1 MHSLEQLRRR
11 GGKKDVELDERE
23 QPVGQEGTKMQ
34 SYIGVVTRQKVKITY
49 NTWKEVPRSIKDSI
63 WDSVNELF
71 NISKSWKKTCLVSA
85 NQKWRSHK
93 ARLTKLYVFGKENSP
108 DLYTPP
114 TDYHHIK
121 KEDWSKF
128 VDIRMSDEF
137 KEKSNKHKGIRARHK
152 YPHRLSRK
160 GYARYANEIRS
171 LLSGDPEVD
180 RTVLW
185 LEGRKTKKG
194 EYEGEELKE
203 TVSKIVQYIE
213 KKKAGTVFYGVRDGI
228 LAKALESDEHVGR
241 VRGVGGHVTPSS
253 YFDRSKR
260 KGSTSQILERL
271 EKLEKEVYRP
281 YTPSSK
287 NENENFESP
296 VEKCSYQVDQED
308 KGKNVEIENL
318 VEDVV
323 LIEKSDETLN
333 VFDVNLQGKPVALH
347 LKPLD
352 DIVAYGTIIKAYG
365 PTEKIHSKILP
376 ENCVRVSIDTEVI
389 PKAKLPIRTNEFM
402 CVGEAVG
409 SHVAW
414 PVGLMTLHKKQNI
427 LCIYNKKGTYLGYGS
442 LQLCEVFSLHMSS
455 AVAKSQL

>member
-1 MHSLEQLRRR
+1 MHNLEQLRRR

-23 QPVGQEGTKMQ
+23 QSVGQEGIEMQ
-34 SYIGVVTRQKVKITY
+34 SYIGVVTRQKVKITITY
-49 NTWKEVPRSIKDSI
+49 NNWKEVPRTIKDSI
-63 WDSVNELF
+63 WDSVN
-71 NISKSWKKTCLVSA
+71 KTCLVSA

-93 ARLTKLYVFGKENSP
+93 ARLTKLYVFGRENSP

-114 TDYHHIK
+114 MEYHHIK
-121 KEDWSKF
+121 KEDWRKF
-128 VDIRMSDEF
+128 IDTRMSDEF
-137 KEKSNKHKGIRARHK
+137 KEKSNKKKGVRASHK

-171 LLSGDPEVD
+171 LLSGDPKVD

-185 LEGRKTKKG
+185 LEGR
-194 EYEGEELKE
+194 EELKE

-213 KKKAGTVFYGVRDGI
+213 KKKAGTVFYGVKDGI
-228 LAKALESDEHVGR
+228 LAKALESDEHAGR

-260 KGSTSQILERL
+260 KGSTSEILERL

-281 YTPSSK
+281 YTHSSK
-287 NENENFESP
+287 NENDNFESP
-296 VEKCSYQVDQED
+296 VEKCSYSIHCNQVEED
-308 KGKNVEIENL
+308 KGKNVEIEDL

-333 VFDVNLQGKPVALH
+333 AFDVNLQGKPVALH

-352 DIVAYGTIIKAYG
+352 DIVTYGTIIKAYG

-376 ENCVRVSIDTEVI
+376 ENCMRVSIDTEVI

-402 CVGEAVG
+402 CVGEPVG

-414 PVGLMTLHKKQNI
+414 PVGLMTLHKK
-427 LCIYNKKGTYLGYGS
+427 
-442 LQLCEVFSLHMSS
+442 
-455 AVAKSQL
+455 

>member
-23 QPVGQEGTKMQ
+23 QSVGEEGTEMQ
-34 SYIGVVTRQKVKITY
+34 SYIGVVTS
-49 NTWKEVPRSIKDSI
+49 WKEVPRSIKDSI

-71 NISKSWKKTCLVSA
+71 NISKSWKKTCLVSE
-85 NQKWRSHK
+85 NQKWWSHK

-108 DLYTPP
+108 DLYTPT

-121 KEDWSKF
+121 KEDWRKF

-137 KEKSNKHKGIRARHK
+137 KGIRARHK

-171 LLSGDPEVD
+171 LLFGDPEVD
-180 RTVLW
+180 RTV
-185 LEGRKTKKG
+185 
-194 EYEGEELKE
+194 
-203 TVSKIVQYIE
+203 QYTE
-213 KKKAGTVFYGVRDGI
+213 KKKAGTVFYGVKDGI
-228 LAKALESDEHVGR
+228 LAKALESDEHAGR

-253 YFDRSKR
+253 YFDRSKK
-260 KGSTSQILERL
+260 KGSTSEILERL

-281 YTPSSK
+281 YTLSSK

-308 KGKNVEIENL
+308 KCKNVEIENL

-333 VFDVNLQGKPVALH
+333 EFDVNLQGKPVALH

-365 PTEKIHSKILP
+365 PTEKIH
-376 ENCVRVSIDTEVI
+376 
-389 PKAKLPIRTNEFM
+389 
-402 CVGEAVG
+402 
-409 SHVAW
+409 
-414 PVGLMTLHKKQNI
+414 
-427 LCIYNKKGTYLGYGS
+427 
-442 LQLCEVFSLHMSS
+442 
-455 AVAKSQL
+455 